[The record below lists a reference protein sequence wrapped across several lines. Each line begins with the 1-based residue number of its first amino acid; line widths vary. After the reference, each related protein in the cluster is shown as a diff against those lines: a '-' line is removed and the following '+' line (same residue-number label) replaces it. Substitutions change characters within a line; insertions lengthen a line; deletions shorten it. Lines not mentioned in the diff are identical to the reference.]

1 MEFVWIALIAGAGY
15 VLIAAGYRLWLSL
28 RELSRQGQQLRAKVA
43 DFSAADP
50 AVVPAKPVFEEDLP
64 RLLAERAK
72 LLRDKEHRKQERR
85 RRLISRIS
93 ALDLKR

>member
-28 RELSRQGQQLRAKVA
+28 RELSRQSDQLRATVA
-43 DFSAADP
+43 GFSPAEAD
-50 AVVPAKPVFEEDLP
+50 VVEAKPVFEEDLP
-64 RLLAERAK
+64 RLLAQRAK

-93 ALDLKR
+93 AIDLKR